1 MNLRYHFSEK
11 EIKNLNGL
19 EKKLKIGK
27 WVFAFT
33 SIMLVSISFMMFYVV
48 YIILEIKEAGF
59 KDVCSFLI
67 NGEVEED
74 LSFLI
79 FIGAFG
85 VVPLIFLI
93 DCFSGYIFARKQD
106 IKLVRCWNL
115 LSSLSEDNQ
124 DFVNSLK

>member
-1 MNLRYHFSEK
+1 MNLRDHFSEK

-19 EKKLKIGK
+19 EKRLKIGK

-33 SIMLVSISFMMFYVV
+33 SIMLVSISFMMFYGV
-48 YIILEIKEAGF
+48 YIFLEIKEAGF
-59 KDVCSFLI
+59 KDVFSFLI

-93 DCFSGYIFARKQD
+93 DSFSGYIFARKQD

-124 DFVNSLK
+124 DFGKSLK